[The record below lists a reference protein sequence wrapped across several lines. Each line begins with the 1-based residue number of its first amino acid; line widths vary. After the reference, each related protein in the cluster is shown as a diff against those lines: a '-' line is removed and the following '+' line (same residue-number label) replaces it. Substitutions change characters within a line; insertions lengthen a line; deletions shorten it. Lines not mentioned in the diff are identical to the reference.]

1 VVGVVGRR
9 EHARRDVR
17 GMTRTVPWAV
27 DVLVRRATADDAR
40 AIAAVH
46 VHAWRWA
53 YRGLLPSSLLARM
66 SEAPREAAWRETIV
80 ADGAKRT
87 SVWVAELSG
96 RMVGFVATGAPQHR
110 GYAEDTAEVYSIYQL
125 QEAAKTG
132 VARRMLSRALD
143 DLRARGFGCAILWVL
158 ETNGRARDFYEREG
172 WCFDGG
178 ARTDALGRFVL
189 HEVRYHLDLASGP
202 STSAPGA

>member
-1 VVGVVGRR
+1 
-9 EHARRDVR
+9 
-17 GMTRTVPWAV
+17 MTQTVPRAV
-27 DVLVRRATADDAR
+27 NVLVRRATADDAR

-53 YRGLLPSSLLARM
+53 YRGLLPSSVLARM
-66 SEAPREAAWRETIV
+66 SDAPREATWRETIV
-80 ADGAKRT
+80 ADGARRA

-96 RMVGFVATGAPQHR
+96 RTVGFVATGAPQQP
-110 GYAEDTAEVYSIYQL
+110 GYAEDTAEVYAIYQL

-132 VARRMLSRALD
+132 VAGRMLARALN
-143 DLRARGFGCAILWVL
+143 DLRARGFRCAILWVL
-158 ETNGRARDFYEREG
+158 ETNARARDFYEREG

-178 ARTDALGRFVL
+178 ARTDAVGRFVL